1 MSTAEPGSLELRSQI
16 ELAEQWLADQE
27 PLFEE
32 LIDRHGSCAL
42 DSWQRQPFDTLVWAI
57 LGQQIS
63 VRAADAIE
71 ARLLATLNA
80 TAFEAEALL
89 QLDESQLRAAGLS
102 GAKIRT
108 VTRLAKEVTCGRLAL
123 DNLQTAED
131 AEVKQQLCALPGI
144 GPWTA
149 EMFLIFGLQR
159 LDIFSPGDL
168 GLRKAI
174 QQLFS
179 WSERPTPEQSALQAS
194 AWQPYRTVA
203 SWHLWREVD

>member
-1 MSTAEPGSLELRSQI
+1 MVSPINTLREQIETAEAW
-16 ELAEQWLADQE
+16 LAERE
-27 PLFEE
+27 PLFAG
-32 LIDRHGSCAL
+32 LIQEHGSCSL
-42 DSWQRQPFDTLVWAI
+42 DSWQRGAFDTLVWAI

-63 VRAADAIE
+63 VQAANAIE
-71 ARLLATLNA
+71 ARLLQILGDQQ
-80 TAFEAEALL
+80 FRAEAV
-89 QLDESQLRAAGLS
+89 QALDQQQLRAAGLS

-108 VTRLAKEVTCGRLAL
+108 VT
-123 DNLQTAED
+123 NLSNVVCSGELELTDLHTADTDEI
-131 AEVKQQLCALPGI
+131 KQQLCALPGI

-159 LDIFSPGDL
+159 LDVFSPGDL

-174 QQLFS
+174 QQLFGLA
-179 WSERPTPEQSALQAS
+179 ERPSPEQSARQAS